1 MIHIAFSVMNGERI
15 EKDFQ
20 EGITPA
26 EIAGMVPLSFEILA
40 VRVNNIPQ
48 RLNAPLTHDC
58 ELELLDLRDNYAN
71 MAYQSALSFLYIA
84 AVHEVLGQQAHVVI
98 ANSLSKGLFT
108 IVKSNYDDTD
118 VEKIEALMRK
128 WVEEDIPF
136 EKLTDPEEFEKF
148 FHNGRN
154 HERMRLLKGSQGEE
168 VAQLYKFQDQIE
180 MFYMELVPSAGYLS
194 QFELRRYRSGIL
206 LRYPQQSDPLHI
218 PPYHEQKL
226 LYGAFSE
233 ETNWEH
239 VLHIDYAADLNESM
253 KERAKQVI
261 MVCEALHEK
270 KIAEIASEIVS
281 RKKRIILIAGPS
293 SSGKTSF
300 AERLCIQLQVCGAQP
315 LYLGTDDYFVDRRD
329 MKRDAKGKVDF
340 EALSAVD
347 LDLFSSQMNALL
359 EGKTVD
365 LPKFNF
371 ITGEKEYGSRMTSIT
386 ADTPIVIEGIHAL
399 NPAMTIGIP
408 DEEKFRI
415 YISPLTS
422 LNIDSHHRVPTT
434 DARMLRRIIR
444 DHRTRGRSAA
454 QTIMDWPSVRSGEEK
469 WIFPYNDTADVFFN
483 SSLIYELCVLRK
495 YAEPL
500 LKEIP
505 DTDPAYPEAQRML
518 DFLKFFITA
527 QDDHWIAN
535 NSILREFIGGSV
547 LVD

>member
-58 ELELLDLRDNYAN
+58 ELELLDLWDNYAN

-206 LRYPQQSDPLHI
+206 LRYPQQNDPLHI